1 MIRLMRIL
9 GLFFFLLVFV
19 SCSKYE
25 GTGGKGSITGKIS
38 ITQKLYVDG
47 VLTQNVNLSGAKE
60 DVYIVYGD
68 DDLIFDDK
76 TECNY
81 DGTFKFDYLQPG
93 TYTIFAY
100 SEVFHA
106 GPNLTNND
114 DDYYTNEV
122 VKQTVELDKNS
133 SSDLGTITLI
143 K

>member
-25 GTGGKGSITGKIS
+25 GMGGRGSITGKIS

-47 VLTQNVNLSGAKE
+47 VLTQSVNLSGAKE

-68 DDLIFDDK
+68 DDLVYDDK

-93 TYTIFAY
+93 SYTIFAY
-100 SEVFHA
+100 SEVFHT
-106 GPNLTNND
+106 GTDLNNND